1 MIGGMGTAALRQGN
15 FHDKALMPFFAFP
28 SAHRFVSLY
37 VMSNENEPT
46 LQLRD
51 MNKGDLPRERLL
63 SEGRAALTD
72 EELIA
77 IFLRT
82 GIHGCNVLE
91 LAARLKHSAGGSL
104 AALGRL
110 DAREIAES
118 CKGIGMAKAATLA
131 AVFELGQRA
140 VKEELAQ
147 QEIVVSQQVY
157 DLLAGELRFESVENL
172 VLLLLDTHRRLLRRV
187 NLGRGTLTNVL
198 THPRDIF
205 REVIM
210 HHAAGFILV
219 HNHPSGRPVPSKADD
234 KLTDTVAAA
243 AKIMCVPLV
252 DHIIIGFPTEGQE
265 LPYYSY
271 RDHGRIIK

>member
-1 MIGGMGTAALRQGN
+1 MRGMRIAARRRGN
-15 FHDKALMPFFAFP
+15 FQNKARTPFFAFP
-28 SAHRFVSLY
+28 SALRFVSLY
-37 VMSNENEPT
+37 DMSNDKEPN
-46 LQLRD
+46 LRLCD
-51 MNKGDLPRERLL
+51 MDKGGLPRERLMR
-63 SEGRAALTD
+63 EGRAALSD

-82 GIHGCNVLE
+82 GIRGCNVLE
-91 LAARLKHSAGGSL
+91 LAARLKRSAGSL

-110 DAREIAES
+110 DAREIADS

-140 VKEELAQ
+140 VKEEMSQ
-147 QEIVVSQQVY
+147 QQIATSAQVY
-157 DLLAGELRFESVENL
+157 DLLAGELRFETVENL

-198 THPRDIF
+198 THPRSIF

-234 KLTDTVAAA
+234 KLTDTIAAA
-243 AKIMCVPLV
+243 GKIMCVPLV
-252 DHIIIGFPTEGQE
+252 DHVIIGSPTEGQE

-271 RDHGRIIK
+271 RDHARIIK

>member
-1 MIGGMGTAALRQGN
+1 MRAMGTAALRQGN
-15 FHDKALMPFFAFP
+15 FHEKALTPFFAFP
-28 SAHRFVSLY
+28 SARCFVSLY
-37 VMSNENEPT
+37 DMSDTKEPT

-51 MNKGDLPRERLL
+51 MNKGDLPRERLMN
-63 SEGRAALTD
+63 EGRAALTD

-91 LAARLKHSAGGSL
+91 LAARLKRSAGGSL

-118 CKGIGMAKAATLA
+118 CKGIGKAKAATLA

-140 VKEELAQ
+140 VREELAQ
-147 QEIVVSQQVY
+147 QQIATSAQVY
-157 DLLAGELRFESVENL
+157 DLLAGELRFETVENL

-198 THPRDIF
+198 THPRCIF

-219 HNHPSGRPVPSKADD
+219 HNHPSGRPTPSKADD
-234 KLTDTVAAA
+234 KLTSTIAEA

-252 DHIIIGFPTEGQE
+252 DHVIIGSPTAGQE

-271 RDHGRIIK
+271 RDQARIIK

>member
-1 MIGGMGTAALRQGN
+1 
-15 FHDKALMPFFAFP
+15 
-28 SAHRFVSLY
+28 
-37 VMSNENEPT
+37 MSNIEEPT

-63 SEGRAALTD
+63 REGRAALTD

-82 GIHGCNVLE
+82 GLHGCNVLE
-91 LAARLKHSAGGSL
+91 LAARLKRSAGSL

-110 DAREIAES
+110 DAREIAHS
-118 CKGIGMAKAATLA
+118 CKGIGKAKAATLA

-140 VKEELAQ
+140 VREELTQ
-147 QEIVVSQQVY
+147 QQITTSQQVY
-157 DLLAGELRFESVENL
+157 NLLAGELRFETVENL

-198 THPRDIF
+198 THPRNIF
-205 REVIM
+205 REVILN
-210 HHAAGFILV
+210 HAAGFVLV
-219 HNHPSGRPVPSKADD
+219 HNHPSGRPVPSKSDD

-252 DHIIIGFPTEGQE
+252 DHVIIGSPTEGQE

>member
-1 MIGGMGTAALRQGN
+1 
-15 FHDKALMPFFAFP
+15 
-28 SAHRFVSLY
+28 
-37 VMSNENEPT
+37 MSNHDEPT

-51 MNKGDLPRERLL
+51 MNSGDLPRERLL
-63 SEGRAALTD
+63 REGRSTLTD

-91 LAARLKHSAGGSL
+91 LAARLKRSAGSL

-110 DAREIAES
+110 DAREIAAA
-118 CKGIGMAKAATLA
+118 CKGIGTAKAVTLA

-147 QEIVVSQQVY
+147 QEIVTALQVY

-252 DHIIIGFPTEGQE
+252 DHVIIGSPTEGQE

>member
-1 MIGGMGTAALRQGN
+1 MRGMRIAARRRGN
-15 FHDKALMPFFAFP
+15 FQNKALTPFFAFS
-28 SAHRFVSLY
+28 SALRFVSLY
-37 VMSNENEPT
+37 DMSNDKEPN
-46 LQLRD
+46 LRLCD
-51 MNKGDLPRERLL
+51 MDKGGLPRERLMR
-63 SEGRAALTD
+63 EGRAALSD

-91 LAARLKHSAGGSL
+91 LAARLKRSAGSL

-118 CKGIGMAKAATLA
+118 CKGIGKAKAATLA

-140 VKEELAQ
+140 VREELTQ
-147 QEIVVSQQVY
+147 QQIATSAQVY
-157 DLLAGELRFESVENL
+157 DLLAGELRFETVENL

-198 THPRDIF
+198 THPRSIF

-234 KLTDTVAAA
+234 KLTDTIASA

-252 DHIIIGFPTEGQE
+252 DHVIIGSPTEGQE

-271 RDHGRIIK
+271 RDHARIIK

>member
-1 MIGGMGTAALRQGN
+1 MRGMRIAARRRGN
-15 FHDKALMPFFAFP
+15 FQNKARTPFFAFP
-28 SAHRFVSLY
+28 SALRFVSLY
-37 VMSNENEPT
+37 DMSNDKEPN
-46 LQLRD
+46 LRLCD
-51 MNKGDLPRERLL
+51 MDKGGLPRERLMR
-63 SEGRAALTD
+63 EGRAALSD

-82 GIHGCNVLE
+82 GIRGCNVLE
-91 LAARLKHSAGGSL
+91 LAARLKRSAGSL

-110 DAREIAES
+110 DAREIADS

-140 VKEELAQ
+140 VREEM
-147 QEIVVSQQVY
+147 SQRQIATSAQVY
-157 DLLAGELRFESVENL
+157 DLLAGELRFETVENL

-198 THPRDIF
+198 THPRSIF

-234 KLTDTVAAA
+234 KLTDTIAAA
-243 AKIMCVPLV
+243 SKIMCVPLV
-252 DHIIIGFPTEGQE
+252 DHVIIGSPTEGQE

-271 RDHGRIIK
+271 RDHARIIK